1 MSNVVQHLFTLHIW
15 KTSSSRQPNIK
26 YLSHKRKQANEQP
39 PWANFG
45 SLSVI
50 MPSSCSDLLHSLLR
64 SSSKHHRS
72 WEKEDMPSYRFYP
85 KKAFFN
91 ISSPQNDAWRGLD
104 AILHDQ
110 SRNFRQMKSY
120 RLLAEN
126 TNLRGSAQP
135 TYRHRQ
141 IIFTM
146 VCHNENQVVG
156 PQQQR
161 QQDTLLN
168 AFLQGALNA
177 ATSCRRALPWEM
189 EKIGATRD
197 AQV

>member
-1 MSNVVQHLFTLHIW
+1 MTGVDWSLIIIYYYCSLNVSFFNISEAQAYDPKMSNVVQHLFTLHIW

-39 PWANFG
+39 SRANFG

-64 SSSKHHRS
+64 SSSKHPRS
-72 WEKEDMPSYRFYP
+72 WEKEDTHSYRFYP
-85 KKAFFN
+85 KRAFFN
-91 ISSPQNDAWRGLD
+91 ISSPQNDAWRGME

-110 SRNFRQMKSY
+110 SRNFRQIKSY

-135 TYRHRQ
+135 
-141 IIFTM
+141 
-146 VCHNENQVVG
+146 N
-156 PQQQR
+156 
-161 QQDTLLN
+161 
-168 AFLQGALNA
+168 
-177 ATSCRRALPWEM
+177 
-189 EKIGATRD
+189 
-197 AQV
+197 